1 MLPTSSWE
9 QAQRTELDLTS
20 DRIPGPISPLIRR
33 AVGVGRS
40 VSDVVS
46 TIRGRILFAFLAMS
60 LITGALGLYAI
71 GGIQQVGD
79 LVHRTYDESLMSI
92 NYARATAAD
101 FAKMRSAFARRMQT
115 RDAVV
120 AAKLDQEIADLVVG
134 LAEDLTIAVERSQS
148 MRARRAAETVQ
159 SGVTSWDE
167 MRRAF
172 HPGQNGGRSEDWDAL
187 DRQAAHV
194 DGQIDLLV
202 NYTAGDGFAFRQS
215 ARRVVSEQIW
225 FTALSVGVALVL
237 AGIVAFL
244 LNRRIA
250 GPLAAASAVA
260 QRIAA
265 GRLDDA
271 IPTGRRDE
279 VGRLLTAMA
288 AMRDNIRA
296 MMDREVSQRRSAET
310 LLADALQ
317 SSREG
322 IVVVDAGG
330 RIVLANAQALNF
342 FDGLEAGV
350 TAGTAAMPAPGA
362 EPATEYG
369 RALTRDGKM
378 RLSDGRWLR
387 VSRSPIHGGGF
398 VAVCSDVTRLKEQ
411 EERLTETNRRLD
423 TALDNMSQGLCLY
436 DADHRLMVVN
446 RRYCEIYGLPAGS
459 VLPGMTAL
467 EVLSRNV
474 ESGAMHGRDVEDL
487 LRESRSA
494 FGQGFAN
501 AVFQTTA
508 SGRIIAI
515 LGRPTVDGGFVATY
529 EDVTERRQAEERI
542 AFLAHHDVL
551 TGLPNRLKFG
561 ERIEDAIAQAGRDSG
576 FALLSIDIDGFR
588 PINDTLGR
596 VVGDEVLQAVANRLC
611 ACVREVD
618 CVARVGADE
627 FAIIQRCAERP
638 EDAEVLARRISEV
651 VSAPYVLS
659 SHHVTLSVT
668 IGIALAPAD
677 GMSGERL
684 IKSADMALDRAKV
697 EARGAFRFFE
707 PEMDAR
713 TQAKR
718 MLERDLR
725 EALATGAFTVY
736 YQPIYDLAAER
747 VCGFEALLR
756 WFHPVR
762 GPVSPAEFIPLAEE
776 IGLIV
781 PLGEWVLRRACEE
794 AGGWPSDL
802 KIAVNVSA
810 VQFTS
815 ASLVTAVRETLRAT
829 GLPGRRLEL
838 EITES
843 VLVAN
848 PGATTAILHSLRG
861 LGVRVSM
868 DDFGTGYSS
877 LSYLR
882 SFPFDKIKID
892 QSFVRHL
899 GDPDGTDFI
908 VRAVIG
914 LGDSLGMTVTAE
926 GVETEEQL
934 ACLRAEG
941 CDEVQ
946 GYLFSRPVP
955 AADVPGILQ
964 RWNGAERAIA

>member
-1 MLPTSSWE
+1 MTPY
-9 QAQRTELDLTS
+9 RTT
-20 DRIPGPISPLIRR
+20 GPIAPLHQRFR
-33 AVGVGRS
+33 ALGRS
-40 VSDVVS
+40 VSDAVS
-46 TIRGRILFAFLAMS
+46 TIRGRILFAFLTMS

-71 GGIQQVGD
+71 AGIQQVGD

-101 FAKMRSAFARRMQT
+101 FAKMRSAFARRVES
-115 RDAVV
+115 RNAAVI
-120 AAKLDQEIADLVVG
+120 AKLDQEIADLVVT
-134 LAEDLTIAVERSQS
+134 LAEDLTVAVERSQS
-148 MRARRAAETVQ
+148 IRARRAAEAVQ
-159 SGVTSWDE
+159 AGVTAWDE
-167 MRRAF
+167 MRRSF
-172 HPGQNGGRSEDWDAL
+172 HPEQSEVHSDAWDNL
-187 DRQAAHV
+187 DHQAAV
-194 DGQIDLLV
+194 IDGQIDLLV

-215 ARRVVSEQIW
+215 ARTVVSDQIT
-225 FTALSVGVALVL
+225 FTALSVGAAMVL
-237 AGIVAFL
+237 AGIVAWL
-244 LNRRIA
+244 LHRRII
-250 GPLAAASAVA
+250 GPLSAASAVA

-279 VGRLLTAMA
+279 LGRLLTAMA
-288 AMRDNIRA
+288 TMRDNIRA
-296 MMDREVSQRRSAET
+296 MMEREVSQRRSAEA

-322 IVVVDAGG
+322 IVVVDAQG
-330 RIVLANAQALNF
+330 RIVVANAQAAQF
-342 FDGLEAGV
+342 FGGLGAEV
-350 TAGTAAMPAPGA
+350 EAGTAMMPAPGEA
-362 EPATEYG
+362 PTTEY
-369 RALTRDGKM
+369 AAVLAETGKHH
-378 RLSDGRWLR
+378 LSDGRWLR
-387 VSRSPIHGGGF
+387 VSRSPIQGGGF
-398 VAVCSDVTRLKEQ
+398 VAVCSDVTQLMEQ
-411 EERLTETNRRLD
+411 DQRLTETNRRLD
-423 TALDNMSQGLCLY
+423 AALDNMSQGLCLY
-436 DADHRLMVVN
+436 DANHRLMVVN
-446 RRYCEIYGLPAGS
+446 RRYGEIYGLPPGA
-459 VLPGMTAL
+459 VAPGMTAL
-467 EVLSRNV
+467 QVLARNI
-474 ESGAMHGRDVEDL
+474 ETGTMRGRRLEDL
-487 LRESRSA
+487 VRETRDA
-494 FGQGFAN
+494 FGQGFEHTL
-501 AVFQTTA
+501 FQTTET
-508 SGRIIAI
+508 GRIIAI
-515 LGRPTVDGGFVATY
+515 MGRATGDGGFVATY

-551 TGLPNRLKFG
+551 TGLPNRLKFA
-561 ERIEDAIAQAGRDSG
+561 EQIEGAIAQAGRDNG

-596 VVGDEVLQAVANRLC
+596 VVGDEVLQAVANRLS

-618 CVARVGADE
+618 CVARLGADE
-627 FAIIQRCAERP
+627 FAVIQRGVERAE
-638 EDAEVLARRISEV
+638 DVAVLAKRIGEV
-651 VSAPYVLS
+651 ISAPYTLS
-659 SHHVTLSVT
+659 SHRVTLGVS
-668 IGIALAPAD
+668 IGIALAPGD

-684 IKSADMALDRAKV
+684 MKSADMALDRAKS
-697 EARGAFRFFE
+697 EARGGFRFFE

-713 TQAKR
+713 IQAKR
-718 MLERDLR
+718 LLERDLR
-725 EALATGAFTVY
+725 DALAAGAFNVH

-747 VCGFEALLR
+747 VCGFEALVR

-794 AGGWPSDL
+794 ASRWPADL

-843 VLVAN
+843 VLVGN
-848 PGATTAILHSLRG
+848 PGATTAILHSLKG

-899 GDPDGTDFI
+899 GEPDGTDFI

-914 LGDSLGMTVTAE
+914 LGGSLGMTVTAE
-926 GVETEEQL
+926 GVETEAQL
-934 ACLRAEG
+934 ARLRAEG

-955 AADVPGILQ
+955 ASDVAAVLQ
-964 RWNGAERAIA
+964 RWNGAAQAIA